1 MFNGTAFC
9 DGVCTETPHT
19 AFHSSVYM
27 LALGAVEPDNVASTW
42 DYIRSRID
50 PPFSTGM
57 STGSTGADAAQT
69 DQSAAGEM
77 TAGEVG
83 AGEMGGRG
91 GSWPPPPP
99 MGEKD
104 GMPCGSYVSQ
114 FVLQALYIGR
124 YVPN

>member
-1 MFNGTAFC
+1 
-9 DGVCTETPHT
+9 
-19 AFHSSVYM
+19 M
-27 LALGAVEPDNVASTW
+27 LALGAVEPGNVASTW

-57 STGSTGADAAQT
+57 STGSTGSTDSTGSSTGSTGADAAHT
-69 DQSAAGEM
+69 DQSAAAEEG
-77 TAGEVG
+77 AGEVV
-83 AGEMGGRG
+83 AGEMGGRGG

-124 YVPN
+124 YVLIYWIYDTDI

>member
-50 PPFSTGM
+50 PPFSTG
-57 STGSTGADAAQT
+57 SADATQT
-69 DQSAAGEM
+69 NTFAGEM
-77 TAGEVG
+77 G
-83 AGEMGGRG
+83 AGEMDGRG

-124 YVPN
+124 YVLIYWIYDTDI